1 MTDLATAA
9 TTELPR
15 LPFPRESV
23 VDVAPLY
30 AQLRAAAPITPVRT
44 TAGDPAW
51 LVTGYAEARALFA
64 DPRLGRAHPDPERA
78 ARISG
83 SAVLG
88 GSIGDAAD
96 EHEQHARMRAL
107 LAPAFSARRM
117 QALTAGVEQLVTTLL
132 DDLAAHGSPADLH
145 ALLSL
150 PLPVLVIC
158 ELLGVPY
165 ADRDRFRAA
174 SEGAGGLTDR
184 EASARAMGELVAY
197 IHEIVDRKRHE
208 PGEDVLSD
216 LAARIPRGDDGSGDA
231 AVAQLGAGL
240 LFAGHET
247 TVTRIDVGT
256 VLLLTD
262 PGQWSALAADPGR
275 VRGAVEEILR
285 LAAPSAGGGLPRY
298 AQADIE
304 IGGVRIATGD
314 AVLLSPGAANRDPA
328 RFDEPD
334 RFDAARPSNLHL
346 AFGHGARY
354 CVGAALARVE
364 LAAVFTEL
372 PRRFPGLALAVDPA
386 DLALR
391 TDLLTGGFDA
401 LPVRW

>member
-9 TTELPR
+9 TTDLPR
-15 LPFPRESV
+15 LPFPRDGV

-30 AQLRAAAPITPVRT
+30 ARLRAAAPVTPVRT
-44 TAGDPAW
+44 PAGDPAW
-51 LVTGYAEARALFA
+51 LVTGYDEARALFA

-83 SAVLG
+83 SALLG
-88 GSIGDAAD
+88 GSIGDA
-96 EHEQHARMRAL
+96 ESERTQHAMMRSL

-117 QALTAGVEQLVTTLL
+117 RMLTTRVEGLVATLL
-132 DDLAAHGSPADLH
+132 DDLAAHGSAADLH
-145 ALLSL
+145 EHLSL

-174 SEGAGGLTDR
+174 SEGAGGLADR
-184 EASARAMGELVAY
+184 RASAQAMDDLVGYIRELVG
-197 IHEIVDRKRHE
+197 RKRTE

-216 LAARIPRGDDGSGDA
+216 LVEKIPRGHGAGDA
-231 AVAQLGAGL
+231 AVAQLGAVL

-256 VLLLTD
+256 LLLLDT
-262 PGQWSALAADPGR
+262 PGQWAALAADPGT
-275 VRGAVEEILR
+275 VRGAVEEVLR
-285 LAAPSAGGGLPRY
+285 LAAPSGSGGLPRY
-298 AQADIE
+298 AQADVE
-304 IGGVRIATGD
+304 IAGVTIAAGD

-328 RFDEPD
+328 RFADPE
-334 RFDAARPSNLHL
+334 RFDAGRESNLHL
-346 AFGHGARY
+346 AFGHGAHY
-354 CVGAALARVE
+354 CIGAALARVE
-364 LAAVFTEL
+364 LEAVFSAL
-372 PRRFPGLALAVDPA
+372 PQRFPGLALDVDPA
-386 DLALR
+386 TLALR
-391 TDLLTGGFDA
+391 TDILTGGLDT